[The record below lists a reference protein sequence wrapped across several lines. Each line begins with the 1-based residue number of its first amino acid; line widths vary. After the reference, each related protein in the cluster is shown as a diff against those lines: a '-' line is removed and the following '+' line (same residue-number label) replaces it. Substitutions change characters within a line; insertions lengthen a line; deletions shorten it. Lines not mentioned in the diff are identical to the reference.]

1 MLPPTPPNVGS
12 IFSNTPLE
20 YVYVADE
27 EAVTRYQAD
36 YIWARYNIVPLTTG
50 IADAEAGRNAA
61 SIVGYYDL
69 NGRSITGKQGCPVI
83 VRYSDGSTRKVIA
96 K

>member
-1 MLPPTPPNVGS
+1 MLPPTPPNAES
-12 IFSNTPLE
+12 IFNSTPLE

-27 EAVTRYQAD
+27 DAATRYRAASVWQD
-36 YIWARYNIVPLTTG
+36 FKIVPLTTG
-50 IADAEAGRNAA
+50 IADAETGRKTS

-96 K
+96 R

>member
-1 MLPPTPPNVGS
+1 M
-12 IFSNTPLE
+12 
-20 YVYVADE
+20 ADE
-27 EAVTRYQAD
+27 DAATRYRAASVWKN
-36 YIWARYNIVPLTTG
+36 YKIVPLTTG
-50 IADAEAGRNAA
+50 IEGAEAGRNAA